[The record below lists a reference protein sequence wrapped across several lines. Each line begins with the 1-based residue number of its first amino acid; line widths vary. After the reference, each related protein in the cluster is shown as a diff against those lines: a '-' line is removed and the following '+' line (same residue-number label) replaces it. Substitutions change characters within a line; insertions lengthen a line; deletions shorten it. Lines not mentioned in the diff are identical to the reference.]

1 METEERSGIFSH
13 SSTGSEEQDTRFACF
28 IYKIV
33 IVTLLGFSAEEL
45 RLEQLEL
52 TVWIHTEIQ
61 NQPSPAE
68 VSGGT
73 PSRKSFATDTRLFVG
88 VSENR
93 P

>member
-1 METEERSGIFSH
+1 MWLHAVETEERSGIFSH

-52 TVWIHTEIQ
+52 TDLGPHRDSELTV
-61 NQPSPAE
+61 
-68 VSGGT
+68 T
-73 PSRKSFATDTRLFVG
+73 PSRKGFATDTRLFVG